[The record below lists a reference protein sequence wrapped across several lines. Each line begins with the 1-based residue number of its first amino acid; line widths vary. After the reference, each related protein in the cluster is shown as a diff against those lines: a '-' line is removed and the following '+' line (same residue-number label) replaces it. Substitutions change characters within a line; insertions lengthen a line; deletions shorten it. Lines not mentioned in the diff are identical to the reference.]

1 MAKYNEKILDE
12 TQVETLKHL
21 FNDKF
26 KDLIS
31 SYLEDTELKEKEL
44 LLEIENKRFEN
55 ARKIAHAIK
64 GNSLNVGA
72 VGLAN
77 ACEKMETAAKS
88 GNYQSIIDEF
98 HSFQKLY
105 PSTKERYSQF
115 TT

>member
-1 MAKYNEKILDE
+1 MSRFNDKIIDE
-12 TQVETLKHL
+12 TQVEALRHL
-21 FNDKF
+21 FNNKF

-31 SYLEDTELKEKEL
+31 SYFEDTELKEKEL
-44 LLEIENKRFEN
+44 SLEIENKHFDN

-77 ACEKMETAAKS
+77 VCEKMELAAKAE
-88 GNYQSIIDEF
+88 NYQSFINEL

-105 PSTKERYSQF
+105 PSTKEQYSHF
-115 TT
+115 T